1 MWNSGS
7 RTRLVLLLGLTL
19 MVVALPAS
27 ARRRGSDSKA
37 AADTTKAKP
46 AAAAQPAGS
55 APAAEAAPA
64 APAAPTAAAPAAA
77 AAAAAPRMPALS
89 DSARAALKAEV
100 GHQLKQLADTL
111 NLSQEQ
117 RDKARPILLDHAYQ
131 LRQIRMKYAAVDRT
145 PANRAALQKDVANL
159 RDATDAKLAGVF
171 TPEQMAAYKSWREQS
186 MTRAKSR
193 MGVADSTAAGHK

>member
-1 MWNSGS
+1 
-7 RTRLVLLLGLTL
+7 
-19 MVVALPAS
+19 
-27 ARRRGSDSKA
+27 
-37 AADTTKAKP
+37 
-46 AAAAQPAGS
+46 
-55 APAAEAAPA
+55 
-64 APAAPTAAAPAAA
+64 
-77 AAAAAPRMPALS
+77 MPALS

-111 NLSQEQ
+111 NVSQEQ

-186 MTRAKSR
+186 MTRVKSR